1 MTNGRAKG
9 KAFEREVANLIKDH
23 TGFDVKRNLMQ
34 TAEGGHDLLGVPGF
48 AIECKRYASVK
59 HGDLLKFWQQTVKQ
73 ARQISQTPCLI
84 VKEDRQPIRV
94 YIVWTGILGMGAY
107 DWDDFNCTAGIS
119 MELFCA
125 ILTDGVDQ
133 SVDG

>member
-9 KAFEREVANLIKDH
+9 KSFEREVANVIKDR

-59 HGDLLKFWQQTVKQ
+59 HGDLVKFWGQTVRQ
-73 ARQISQTPCLI
+73 ARAIGQAPCLI
-84 VKEDRQPIRV
+84 VKGDRQPIRV
-94 YIVWTGILGMGAY
+94 YVVWTGLLGMGAY
-107 DWDDFNCTAGIS
+107 DWDDFHCAAGIS
-119 MELFCA
+119 IDLFCA
-125 ILTDGVDQ
+125 ILTDGVDA
-133 SVDG
+133 SADD